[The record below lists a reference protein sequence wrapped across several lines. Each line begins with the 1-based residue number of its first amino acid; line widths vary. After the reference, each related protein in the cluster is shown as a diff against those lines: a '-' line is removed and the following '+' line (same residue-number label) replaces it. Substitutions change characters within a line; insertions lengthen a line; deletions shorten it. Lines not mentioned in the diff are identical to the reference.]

1 MFGKLY
7 LSFLVLVAI
16 AIGIYVHNYI
26 SQNNEVAQKVQCLI
40 QENEKADLKA
50 LKSFSVGIDEV
61 FENYKKN
68 VHNAVV
74 NKPKWRAL
82 WETIKGFKIKGF
94 KIDQKKAIEL
104 FNQHFNKEIFGEEDA
119 SLISL
124 INDFEYKLEA
134 NRNNLCSNFN
144 VYINDTKH
152 SLNIEEV
159 STELKK
165 QMEEIFS
172 NTLSD
177 SVNNLVVA
185 TVSSLVAEELTRY
198 ATTTAIATF
207 SAAGAAGGTAVG
219 PVGTVVG
226 VTVGFASGLAVEHFM
241 EKSNNEKMEA
251 SIIQALD
258 SAKEGTKRVLMDKL
272 QKKIKNLNKGY
283 LDEFKKNCM

>member
-1 MFGKLY
+1 M
-7 LSFLVLVAI
+7 VLVAI

-50 LKSFSVGIDEV
+50 LESFSVGVDEV

-74 NKPKWRAL
+74 NKPEWQAFWERIIKWNK
-82 WETIKGFKIKGF
+82 E
-94 KIDQKKAIEL
+94 KAIEL
-104 FNQHFNKEIFGEEDA
+104 FNQHFNKEIFGKEDA

-144 VYINDTKH
+144 VCINDTKH

-165 QMEEIFS
+165 QMKETFS

-177 SVNNLVVA
+177 SVKNLVVA

-207 SAAGAAGGTAVG
+207 SAAGTTGGTAVG
-219 PVGTVVG
+219 PAGTVVG
-226 VTVGFASGLAVEHFM
+226 VAVGFGVGWTVEYFM
-241 EKSNNEKMEA
+241 EKSNNKKMEA

-258 SAKEGTKRVLMDKL
+258 SAKEGTKRVLMDDL

>member
-1 MFGKLY
+1 M
-7 LSFLVLVAI
+7 SFLALMAI
-16 AIGIYVHNYI
+16 AVGVYVHNYI
-26 SQNNEVAQKVQCLI
+26 SQNNEVVQKVQSLV

-50 LKSFSVGIDEV
+50 LESFSIGIDEI

-68 VHNAVV
+68 VHNAVI

-82 WETIKGFKIKGF
+82 LETIKGNK
-94 KIDQKKAIEL
+94 KKAGEL
-104 FNQHFNKEIFGEEDA
+104 FNQHFNKEIFGKEDA

-134 NRNNLCSNFN
+134 NRNNLCSNLSF
-144 VYINDTKH
+144 YIDDTKH
-152 SLNIEEV
+152 ALSSKDISN
-159 STELKK
+159 ELKK
-165 QMEEIFS
+165 QMEETFS
-172 NTLSD
+172 NTLID
-177 SVNNLVVA
+177 SIKNLVVA
-185 TVSSLVAEELTRY
+185 TVSGFIAEELTRY
-198 ATTTAIATF
+198 VVTTAIATF
-207 SAAGAAGGTAVG
+207 SAAGAASGTAVG

-226 VTVGFASGLAVEHFM
+226 VAVGFGVGWTVEYFM

-258 SAKEGTKRVLMDKL
+258 SAKEGTKRVLVDKL

>member
-16 AIGIYVHNYI
+16 AIGIYVHNHI
-26 SQNNEVAQKVQCLI
+26 SQNNKIAQKVQSLI

-50 LKSFSVGIDEV
+50 LESFSVGVDEV

-82 WETIKGFKIKGF
+82 WETIKGNKE
-94 KIDQKKAIEL
+94 KAGKL

-152 SLNIEEV
+152 TLNGEDI
-159 STELKK
+159 SNELKK

-177 SVNNLVVA
+177 SVKNLVVA

-207 SAAGAAGGTAVG
+207 SAAGVAGGTAVG

>member
-16 AIGIYVHNYI
+16 AIGIYVHNHI
-26 SQNNEVAQKVQCLI
+26 SQNNKIAQKVQSLI

-50 LKSFSVGIDEV
+50 LESFSVGVDEV

-74 NKPKWRAL
+74 NKPEWQAFWERIIKWNK
-82 WETIKGFKIKGF
+82 E
-94 KIDQKKAIEL
+94 KAIEL
-104 FNQHFNKEIFGEEDA
+104 FNQHFNKEIFGKEDA

-134 NRNNLCSNFN
+134 NRNNLCSNLSF
-144 VYINDTKH
+144 YIDNTKH
-152 SLNIEEV
+152 TLSSKDI
-159 STELKK
+159 SDELKK
-165 QMEEIFS
+165 QMKETFS
-172 NTLSD
+172 NTLGD
-177 SVNNLVVA
+177 SVNNLIVK

-207 SAAGAAGGTAVG
+207 SAAGVAGGTAVG
-219 PVGTVVG
+219 PAGTVVG
-226 VTVGFASGLAVEHFM
+226 VAVGFGVGWTVEHFM